1 MGRGKKFEI
10 HKKTHITLQTCGV
23 WTRGYYTFDQKK
35 SKVRLVALNTNLFSN
50 NPLNSKEELEA
61 QWKWF
66 ETIMTKSEKNNERV
80 FIIGHMAPGADEKQF
95 DALPSFSEKYS
106 TKYLRLIRKHAA
118 IIVGQFFGHLHSDTF
133 RIVYDDNKPVSWMM
147 MAPSVSPR
155 RIPIGNNNPGIR
167 IYKYDTV
174 TGAVLDFSQYYLDLS
189 EANAKNEAV
198 WQLEYNLTS
207 YYGLNE
213 LSPRSLHELAQSFTL
228 SNSLLFE
235 RYHRAY
241 AVNFNHHYQH
251 CDSNCRHTHYC
262 AITKLE
268 FSDFRNC
275 LETAAHALASSNNH
289 QQRNAQLA
297 SLLLVVP
304 FVLGRLI

>member
-1 MGRGKKFEI
+1 MLFTG
-10 HKKTHITLQTCGV
+10 
-23 WTRGYYTFDQKK
+23 GYYTFDQKK
-35 SKVRLVALNTNLFSN
+35 SRVRLVALNTNLFSN
-50 NPLNSKEELEA
+50 HILDSKEELEA

-66 ETIMTKSEKNNERV
+66 ETIMNKAEKNNEKV
-80 FIIGHMAPGADEKQF
+80 FIIGHMAPGADERQF
-95 DALPSFSEKYS
+95 DALPGYSEKYS
-106 TKYLRLIRKHAA
+106 AKYLRLVRKHAS
-118 IIVGQFFGHLHSDTF
+118 IIMGQFFGHLHSDTF
-133 RIVYDDNKPVSWMM
+133 RIVYDDNIPVSWMM

-155 RIPIGNNNPGIR
+155 RIPTGNNNPGIR

-174 TGAVLDFSQYYLDLS
+174 TGTVLDFSQYYLDLGETNS
-189 EANAKNEAV
+189 GKLSGNEAV

-213 LSPRSLHELAQSFTL
+213 VSPRSLHELAQSFTL
-228 SNSLLFE
+228 SNSILFE
-235 RYHRAY
+235 RYLRAY
-241 AVNFNHHYQH
+241 SVSFNHHYQH

-304 FVLGRLI
+304 IVLGRVI